1 MIKVLYRCWEERINK
16 CFGFFKDFVNLS
28 SMEKQGPQ
36 KGHCAPRFAPLFW
49 KNIRKKL
56 LTRRTFRHIL
66 VKNKN
71 EIDKGR
77 TE

>member
-56 LTRRTFRHIL
+56 DADYIETIRGVGYR
-66 VKNKN
+66 
-71 EIDKGR
+71 IDK
-77 TE
+77 EH